1 MTRRQIQVGD
11 EIKQIVSVL
20 LQRELKDPRIG
31 FVTITGVQVTQ
42 DLKYARIHVSVMG
55 SKEEQW
61 ATMDALTSARG
72 FIRREIASRMEIRY
86 VPEIQFRLDKGAEY
100 SDQIARL
107 LNELKESDA
116 EKVVGGF
123 GEDPG
128 HVSETDAVGTNGES
142 AVTGQIED
150 GGEESDEQQRG
161 G

>member
-31 FVTITGVQVTQ
+31 FVTVTGVQVTQ

-55 SKEEQW
+55 SPEEQR

-72 FIRREIASRMEIRY
+72 FVRREIASRMDIRF
-86 VPEIQFRLDKGAEY
+86 VPEIQFRLDKGVEY

-128 HVSETDAVGTNGES
+128 HVSDAQEAGSTGES
-142 AVTGQIED
+142 AVTGQLED
-150 GGEESDEQQRG
+150 GEESDEQQRRR
-161 G
+161 

>member
-31 FVTITGVQVTQ
+31 FVTVTGVQVTQ

-55 SKEEQW
+55 SPDEQR

-72 FIRREIASRMEIRY
+72 FIRREIASRMDIRF
-86 VPEIQFRLDKGAEY
+86 VPEIQFRLDKGVEY

-116 EKVVGGF
+116 EKVVGGS

-128 HVSETDAVGTNGES
+128 HAGDEEEAGGAGES
-142 AVTGQIED
+142 AVAEQLKVD
-150 GGEESDEQQRG
+150 EETDEQRG
-161 G
+161 R